1 MADNL
6 VVAIALLSLVR
17 ATREAWVAP
26 ISEKA
31 AGLTTRLT
39 TVDEMASPA
48 VEVELAATA
57 SLALSPVSMGLAE
70 TVGVRPVPES
80 KEVGLTPAVTSLAS
94 TVATLEL
101 KLSLVAPPPAA
112 GFAVLLETSSDV
124 SMALSPV
131 RRGATTAMG
140 CTNSME
146 ALALLD

>member
-1 MADNL
+1 MELSTREAVEERLLDALSVLELPRERASAWGLLAVGLDLADNL

-57 SLALSPVSMGLAE
+57 
-70 TVGVRPVPES
+70 
-80 KEVGLTPAVTSLAS
+80 
-94 TVATLEL
+94 
-101 KLSLVAPPPAA
+101 
-112 GFAVLLETSSDV
+112 
-124 SMALSPV
+124 
-131 RRGATTAMG
+131 
-140 CTNSME
+140 
-146 ALALLD
+146 